1 MASVS
6 YKDCVNSKAY
16 SICILSNCHY
26 LCRSKTIPTTHRPN
40 WNDIRI
46 VRAILSL
53 LEAALSDEKTTHILL
68 CTESCIPIATLLET
82 GRSVLLDE
90 VCNWE
95 ERKNDDDKKQSGDE
109 PEQKHISSKRLN
121 WDRSYIDC
129 YDRKS
134 SRCTRFDEREFIFE
148 MIAFCTKCLL
158 IQLISDIY

>member
-1 MASVS
+1 M
-6 YKDCVNSKAY
+6 
-16 SICILSNCHY
+16 CIFSHCRHLYN
-26 LCRSKTIPTTHRPN
+26 RSKTIPVTHRPN

-53 LEAALSDEKTTHILL
+53 LEAALNDEKTTHILL

-90 VCNWE
+90 VCNWDE
-95 ERKNDDDKKQSGDE
+95 KKNDEDNKKQSGDE
-109 PEQKHISSKRLN
+109 SQRKHISSNRLN

-134 SRCTRFDEREFIFE
+134 SRCTRFDEREFTFE
-148 MIAFCTKCLL
+148 MNMFAHP
-158 IQLISDIY
+158 IQLILVSQYLKI